1 MVVTPISPH
10 SLTAK
15 SVVYDTESE
24 IKIEILKQRKTQ
36 ETEAII
42 SFDGRENIDL
52 SAGAVVT
59 VRLSGFKTN
68 FIRMYDV
75 NFYSVLRDKIGGK

>member
-1 MVVTPISPH
+1 VF
-10 SLTAK
+10 
-15 SVVYDTESE
+15 DTESE

-36 ETEAII
+36 KTEAII

-59 VRLSGFKTN
+59 VRISGFKTN

-75 NFYSVLRDKIGGK
+75 NFYSVLRDKIGG